1 MDEQNGLFREIKN
14 NSFQKQQ
21 KKHKVFKIVQNNSFL
36 QNNNFENEPL
46 FFELKD
52 LKTDFQ
58 LIPQMLLRNY
68 SENRN
73 KKFKKQKHKYLKS

>member
-73 KKFKKQKHKYLKS
+73 KKFKKQKHKYLIL